1 MGLFNKRKKSPAMTY
16 DPEAQQPAVRRSICT
31 GEITAGFIDKKTG
44 RFQYVMLVD
53 GQAGLEDFCRSIGAD
68 ADEVKTIY

>member
-1 MGLFNKRKKSPAMTY
+1 MDGRETNIIF
-16 DPEAQQPAVRRSICT
+16 I
-31 GEITAGFIDKKTG
+31 IDKKTG
-44 RFQYVMLVD
+44 RFQDVMLVD